1 VSKRNTK
8 RQRREP
14 VRRPIPEARL
24 TAPPPRLPFD
34 PDSPVLPA
42 AAGSPML
49 GSLVNGPI
57 EALPLYAVLTAVHLE
72 LSGNVVNACLPVCY
86 QIVGALRHFGFA
98 AETMAAYV
106 EVAKDGRRYGG
117 IGVNGKATVYPDGTT
132 NGHTVVW
139 ADSFGRLVDAT
150 VAQHPEL
157 NRAVHRG
164 SLNQS
169 APLVLPVGERDA
181 LLQGAIGAI
190 RPPYQLAYLALPQHT
205 SVFESWVAQYREP
218 LDYGALSIAHRGLI
232 ALEAAGKMRNIRQ
245 LSHLY
250 PQLGRLLD
258 GVNQLPELGEPP
270 TSIARL
276 QAIGRQ
282 PKSGEGN

>member
-1 VSKRNTK
+1 VGKRNTK

-24 TAPPPRLPFD
+24 TAPAPRLPHD
-34 PDSPVLPA
+34 PGAPVLPA
-42 AAGSPML
+42 EVGSPML
-49 GSLVNGPI
+49 GSLVKGPI
-57 EALPLYAVLTAVHLE
+57 EALPLYAILTAVHLE
-72 LSGNVVNACLPVCY
+72 LAGNIVNACLPVCY
-86 QIVGALRHFGFA
+86 QIVGALRHFGFT

-106 EVAKDGRRYGG
+106 EVTRDGRHFGG
-117 IGVNGKATVYPDGTT
+117 IGVHGKATVYPDGTT

-157 NRAVHRG
+157 NRAVHQG

-169 APLVLPVGERDA
+169 APLVLPVGDRDM

-205 SVFESWVAQYREP
+205 SVFDGWVAQYREP
-218 LDYGALSIAHRGLI
+218 LDYGALSMAHRGLV
-232 ALEAAGKMRNIRQ
+232 ALEAAGKMRNTRQ
-245 LSHLY
+245 LAHLY

-258 GVNQLPELGEPP
+258 GVDQLPELGEPP
-270 TSIARL
+270 PSVARL
-276 QAIGRQ
+276 RAIGRTS
-282 PKSGEGN
+282 P

>member
-1 VSKRNTK
+1 M
-8 RQRREP
+8 
-14 VRRPIPEARL
+14 
-24 TAPPPRLPFD
+24 TAPSSRPAFD
-34 PDSPVLPA
+34 PESPVLPA

-49 GSLVNGPI
+49 GSLVKGPI
-57 EALPLYAVLTAVHLE
+57 EALPLYAVLTVVHLE
-72 LSGNVVNACLPVCY
+72 LSGNIVNACLPVCE
-86 QIVGALRHFGFA
+86 QIVGALRHLGFA

-106 EVAKDGRRYGG
+106 EVTKDGRRYGG

-139 ADSFGRLVDAT
+139 AESFGRLVDAT

-157 NRAVHRG
+157 NRAVHQG

-169 APLVLPVGERDA
+169 APLVLPVGEREL

-205 SVFESWVAQYREP
+205 SVFDGWVASYREP
-218 LDYGALSIAHRGLI
+218 LDYGALSMAHRGLI

-245 LSHLY
+245 LAHLY
-250 PQLGRLLD
+250 PQLGRLLN
-258 GVNQLPELGEPP
+258 GVDQLPELGEPP
-270 TSIARL
+270 ASIAQL
-276 QAIGRQ
+276 LAIGRQ
-282 PKSGEGN
+282 AKTAEGN